1 MPRIIPI
8 RDLKNTAAVSQMCSE
23 SKEPVY
29 ITKNGYGDMVIMSM
43 EAYEEKMQLLDAYA
57 KLDAAEQQV
66 EAGQTLDARSA
77 LAGIES
83 PLWHISWLKQ
93 PLHRQTWMRSCP
105 TLPYR
110 WKIQP
115 LPQPLP
121 MKLKSATRHWNS
133 CPIFTSSAATL
144 GFLPRAT
151 VKLSSSIT
159 C

>member
-66 EAGQTLDARSA
+66 EAGQTQDARSA
-77 LAGIES
+77 LQELRARYGILVGGNS
-83 PLWHISWLKQ
+83 PCYNTK
-93 PLHRQTWMRSCP
+93 PP
-105 TLPYR
+105 TRMSGRFYYAQL
-110 WKIQP
+110 
-115 LPQPLP
+115 
-121 MKLKSATRHWNS
+121 
-133 CPIFTSSAATL
+133 
-144 GFLPRAT
+144 
-151 VKLSSSIT
+151 
-159 C
+159 

>member
-66 EAGQTLDARSA
+66 EAGQGLIYRLNDLLVYFFWKSSSAFGVQRSA
-77 LAGIES
+77 
-83 PLWHISWLKQ
+83 
-93 PLHRQTWMRSCP
+93 
-105 TLPYR
+105 
-110 WKIQP
+110 
-115 LPQPLP
+115 
-121 MKLKSATRHWNS
+121 
-133 CPIFTSSAATL
+133 
-144 GFLPRAT
+144 
-151 VKLSSSIT
+151 
-159 C
+159 